1 MKKIL
6 KEIPKLEGSI
16 LLIGDLLAIEEKIEK
31 NTKITEVFC
40 LNNNNN
46 SLDTDSE
53 TSESIN
59 NDFNLKHLHEYLKNG
74 VDNVFCN
81 YEEIKNEIPS
91 FVREI
96 LRVTKKNIYVFFTK
110 KEDYTFLKDKFK
122 RYNLEIKENEEER
135 YFVIEANDIVVTQTK
150 EIYYYF
156 LDNLEK
162 IYNKISDSI

>member
-1 MKKIL
+1 M
-6 KEIPKLEGSI
+6 
-16 LLIGDLLAIEEKIEK
+16 
-31 NTKITEVFC
+31 
-40 LNNNNN
+40 
-46 SLDTDSE
+46 
-53 TSESIN
+53 
-59 NDFNLKHLHEYLKNG
+59 
-74 VDNVFCN
+74 DNVFCN

-96 LRVTKKNIYVFFTK
+96 LRVTKKNIYVFFKK

-122 RYNLEIKENEEER
+122 RYNLKISENEEEQ
-135 YFVIEANDIVVTQTK
+135 YFIIEANDIVVTQTK

>member
-31 NTKITEVFC
+31 NTKITEVYC

-81 YEEIKNEIPS
+81 IEEIKNEFPS
-91 FVREI
+91 FVR
-96 LRVTKKNIYVFFTK
+96 
-110 KEDYTFLKDKFK
+110 KF
-122 RYNLEIKENEEER
+122 
-135 YFVIEANDIVVTQTK
+135 
-150 EIYYYF
+150 
-156 LDNLEK
+156 
-162 IYNKISDSI
+162 

>member
-1 MKKIL
+1 M
-6 KEIPKLEGSI
+6 
-16 LLIGDLLAIEEKIEK
+16 
-31 NTKITEVFC
+31 F
-40 LNNNNN
+40 
-46 SLDTDSE
+46 
-53 TSESIN
+53 
-59 NDFNLKHLHEYLKNG
+59 
-74 VDNVFCN
+74 
-81 YEEIKNEIPS
+81 
-91 FVREI
+91 
-96 LRVTKKNIYVFFTK
+96 FFTK

>member
-1 MKKIL
+1 MIKIL
-6 KEIPKLEGSI
+6 KEIPALEGSI
-16 LLIGDLLAIEEKIEK
+16 LLIGDLLVIEEKVEK
-31 NTKITEVFC
+31 NPKITEVYC
-40 LNNNNN
+40 LNNNGYD
-46 SLDTDSE
+46 SDTDSE
-53 TSESIN
+53 NSESIN
-59 NDFNLKHLHEYLKNG
+59 NDFNLKHLHEYLKKG

-110 KEDYTFLKDKFK
+110 KEDYDFLKNKFK

-135 YFVIEANDIVVTQTK
+135 YFIIEANDIVVTQAK